1 MRTPGRRTQP
11 SPASAIQTSK
21 AFRTLENGTSRRGR
35 GNHGLRYARHGVPP
49 LQYVPYGREQL
60 TAGHCGTRL
69 VSVRIAAQPGLRR
82 IEIFNVD
89 ISTRRRQ
96 CPPARKARRLS
107 PWRRGISGDEMHA
120 DGRARRLISEISGP
134 VAECG
139 PASAG
144 RADFSASPTSPAR
157 RLQRGAAIDKK
168 WSAHAGRMEG
178 RSAPRPLAWARP
190 SRLRAARAVA
200 VRPGSCHR
208 RT

>member
-35 GNHGLRYARHGVPP
+35 GNHGLHYARHGVPP
-49 LQYVPYGREQL
+49 LPYVPYGREQL
-60 TAGHCGTRL
+60 TAAHCGTRL

-107 PWRRGISGDEMHA
+107 PWRRGISGDEIHA
-120 DGRARRLISEISGP
+120 DGRARRR

-178 RSAPRPLAWARP
+178 RSAPRPLARARP
-190 SRLRAARAVA
+190 SWLRAATAVA
-200 VRPGSCHR
+200 VRPGSCRR